1 MSTCTRLDINILEWL
16 GHKGGLWCNSERTF
30 LLIQA
35 TKALC
40 TAADPNIRILQSLKN
55 SRFGNAAL
63 CPGFAKVF

>member
-1 MSTCTRLDINILEWL
+1 
-16 GHKGGLWCNSERTF
+16 LWCNSERTF